1 MNGMSNLPQIY
12 QDFMRSQFASALNQ
26 PTNGNGNGGGGGGGG
41 GGGSTLLTTTAPF
54 ADLTKLSQF
63 AQQQQMAAA
72 FAALQ
77 KQQQQQSNYVHQM
90 QAQMNAIASAAAAA
104 QQQQQLRAASQHGSF
119 AYAPKSFFM
128 PANLD
133 QIKSTINSF
142 YQHQNGNA
150 SANSQR

>member
-12 QDFMRSQFASALNQ
+12 QDFMRSQFASALSQ

-77 KQQQQQSNYVHQM
+77 KQQQQQQQQQSNYVHQM
-90 QAQMNAIASAAAAA
+90 QAQMNAIA